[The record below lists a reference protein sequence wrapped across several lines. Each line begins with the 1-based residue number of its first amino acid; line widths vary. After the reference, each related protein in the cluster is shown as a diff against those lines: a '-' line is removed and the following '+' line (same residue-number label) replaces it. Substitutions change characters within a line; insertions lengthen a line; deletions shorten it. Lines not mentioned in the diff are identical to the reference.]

1 MAQKPREFPP
11 HSDEFL
17 RLAFDYFEYHLH
29 MYTDTAIWLESRQ
42 PRYPDWERP
51 QRTLEYNA
59 VLESCLLHTRVIAEF
74 LYAERRQ
81 FENDVIALDYFH
93 DAPPSRCYN
102 PKAYSFPGIDDFIS
116 GVGKC
121 VAHITTAPMPK
132 LTSDVDWKLWP
143 MASPLFGL
151 FGKFR
156 VLVPPSR
163 VDAAHV
169 DACLAHFDRLGEA
182 LGGKP
187 PASFGPTSGFSV
199 STAPDR

>member
-1 MAQKPREFPP
+1 
-11 HSDEFL
+11 
-17 RLAFDYFEYHLH
+17 
-29 MYTDTAIWLESRQ
+29 
-42 PRYPDWERP
+42 
-51 QRTLEYNA
+51 
-59 VLESCLLHTRVIAEF
+59 VIAEF